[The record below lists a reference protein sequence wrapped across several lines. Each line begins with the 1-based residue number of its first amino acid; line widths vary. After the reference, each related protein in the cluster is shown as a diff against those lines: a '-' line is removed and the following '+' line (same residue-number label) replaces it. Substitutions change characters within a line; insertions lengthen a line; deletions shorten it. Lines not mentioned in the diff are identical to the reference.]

1 MAYLWCSINFVKF
14 FLNMFIDLNVLVQWS
29 FLCITDYFSR
39 LLHYCLLFSHLLR
52 RFLLIKNDNYNSLMF
67 GCFFINQ
74 FERLSFFERLPL
86 EAWLQFFSNFLF
98 SDSFFTVFYIT
109 QSDQSM
115 LVWFEQHLK
124 NSLPCD
130 RRIIK
135 RLS

>member
-14 FLNMFIDLNVLVQWS
+14 LLNMFIDLNVLVQWS

-39 LLHYCLLFSHLLR
+39 LFHYCLLFSHLLR
-52 RFLLIKNDNYNSLMF
+52 RLLLIENDNYNSLIL

-74 FERLSFFERLPL
+74 FERLLFFERLPL
-86 EAWLQFFSNFLF
+86 EAWLQFFSNFFLLTHFALF
-98 SDSFFTVFYIT
+98 FIT

-115 LVWFEQHLK
+115 LVRFEQHLK
-124 NSLPCD
+124 NSLTCD